1 MCYFDFS
8 AMIAKFLGEI
18 SGSKSIDILALKSGK
33 TRIKS
38 KSAEQRKAGFILSVK
53 SNLSERFFSCSWN
66 GFEGKIIYNFR
77 PN

>member
-53 SNLSERFFSCSWN
+53 SNLSERFFVVGS
-66 GFEGKIIYNFR
+66 FEGKIIYNFR